1 MDYNEKQNAG
11 NASTSG
17 MKTEEYVAENSDAI
31 LERVKEY
38 CRERMT
44 EAVYDFYIKDLK
56 VTGVTRYMTIT
67 LVVRSKFT
75 LAVVSDRYGKM
86 LEEAFEAVLGTAVH
100 LQFETALEAEGKNER
115 VLIFSLA
122 YHNLKAPR
130 SFDAGF
136 YQWR

>member
-1 MDYNEKQNAG
+1 MICFKYKQTKQRKRRQIVMDYNEKQNAG

-38 CRERMT
+38 CREHMT

-67 LVVRSKFT
+67 LAVRSKFT

-115 VLIFSLA
+115 S
-122 YHNLKAPR
+122 
-130 SFDAGF
+130 
-136 YQWR
+136 

>member
-1 MDYNEKQNAG
+1 MICFKYKQTKQHKRRQIVMDYNEKQNAG

-67 LVVRSKFT
+67 LAVRSKFT

-115 VLIFSLA
+115 S
-122 YHNLKAPR
+122 
-130 SFDAGF
+130 
-136 YQWR
+136 

>member
-100 LQFETALEAEGKNER
+100 LQFETALEAEGKMKGPDFQFG
-115 VLIFSLA
+115 I
-122 YHNLKAPR
+122 P
-130 SFDAGF
+130 
-136 YQWR
+136 

>member
-1 MDYNEKQNAG
+1 MSNTLN
-11 NASTSG
+11 TSVG
-17 MKTEEYVAENSDAI
+17 GCPPGSYPSARWRKYSESDKPHFRANI
-31 LERVKEY
+31 VTFFFSVTLTRTLIPTL
-38 CRERMT
+38 RFLMRS
-44 EAVYDFYIKDLK
+44 YDFYIKDLK

-115 VLIFSLA
+115 S
-122 YHNLKAPR
+122 
-130 SFDAGF
+130 
-136 YQWR
+136 

>member
-44 EAVYDFYIKDLK
+44 KAVYDFYIKDLK

-100 LQFETALEAEGKNER
+100 LQFEIAPEVESNED
-115 VLIFSLA
+115 V
-122 YHNLKAPR
+122 NP
-130 SFDAGF
+130 
-136 YQWR
+136 

>member
-1 MDYNEKQNAG
+1 MICYKYKQTKQRKRRQIVMDYNEKQNAG

-67 LVVRSKFT
+67 LAVRSKFT
-75 LAVVSDRYGKM
+75 IAVVSDRYGKM

-115 VLIFSLA
+115 F
-122 YHNLKAPR
+122 
-130 SFDAGF
+130 
-136 YQWR
+136 

>member
-1 MDYNEKQNAG
+1 MSEQFKSNRRQIVMDYNEKQNAG

-115 VLIFSLA
+115 S
-122 YHNLKAPR
+122 
-130 SFDAGF
+130 
-136 YQWR
+136 

>member
-86 LEEAFEAVLGTAVH
+86 LEEAFEAVLGTTVH
-100 LQFETALEAEGKNER
+100 LQFETALEAESKNER
-115 VLIFSLA
+115 S
-122 YHNLKAPR
+122 
-130 SFDAGF
+130 
-136 YQWR
+136 